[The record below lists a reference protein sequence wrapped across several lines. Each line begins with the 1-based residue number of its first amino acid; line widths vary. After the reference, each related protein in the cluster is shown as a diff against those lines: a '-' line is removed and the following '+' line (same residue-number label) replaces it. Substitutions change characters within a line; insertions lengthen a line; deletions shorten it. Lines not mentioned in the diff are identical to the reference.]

1 MATIQTKL
9 LRPAPGK
16 PVASI
21 VTPVE
26 RQANVLEMLSYVH
39 SLGID
44 HVREAD
50 MVWIAEEAY
59 NAPLPPGWTEHVD
72 ANGRTYFYNTNLRE
86 SLWKHPMDQEFVEIA
101 NYWRRA
107 LKDGGFWD
115 IDEELAEMEEKIRA
129 NLANWMELYDD
140 SGQKFYF
147 NRKTEESLFDDP
159 RHTTYHSLYTR
170 IRFVNMMKE
179 KLPLLALAPRATDP
193 VVNAAELERR
203 QKVAQ
208 ERAQT
213 AVLRVQAAVRV
224 MLARRRARLMQAK
237 RCLNRVPPELQGKLR
252 LTVQTAIPG
261 THIKECVISVTTPAK
276 RNRAATKI
284 QAQVRTFLAM
294 RRYKPMRDH
303 RRFLNQKATRI
314 QRAAR
319 RFLSRIHE
327 IRARRMARVYAA
339 VRIQCIA
346 RAMAAR
352 KIYAQKKKDKH
363 GFVNMRKVVLKIQC
377 HVRKWLALRCVRDL
391 RRVKYS
397 SSVVMLQRQA
407 KVHQAR
413 AQLNQVLREVEPVQL
428 VFHLTR
434 GEKGSKILPYVW
446 KLGMLPIAKDGK
458 YVSPEVWR
466 LRQEMEKRKREK
478 SLSKKKEPDE
488 DEPKEPPRSIDL
500 FSKVGMESLSDAAA
514 CVIQQTFYALQS
526 GQRCRQAMGCAKTLV
541 AEIVNTASESIG
553 LRSAAA
559 PKIQKVF
566 RGYSVRKNNVLQQRW
581 ELHFSAK
588 IAPILAVQRCA
599 KKFTETKWLQRF
611 IRDCSVETAAAKIQA
626 RWRGIWAR
634 KHAARLAEE
643 AVWPVK
649 GWFEYTGMGRDCV
662 QVNVKFFPNPG
673 FDAYRHFRQH
683 GRNQSLLE
691 RLHEMQA
698 EIDSCIRMYM
708 DPEEFARME
717 ARQAAA
723 AAAETAAADAA
734 REQREAADMEQA
746 DDESRRVEDAVRS
759 EEEAREAALEA
770 ERQRLA
776 EEEESISKVNEA
788 LANFEAAAEEAAM
801 AEVAE
806 QGATSSATSAVVEGE
821 VAPASNAE
829 AAQQA
834 PAEVSAGQDVGDQS
848 ATSAAASAV
857 PKVEAPRASNAE
869 AAEGLVAEATP
880 EQAASASATAL
891 KKEGREEEGAIRDM
905 LPEEAPEP
913 LEVPKPEQEAGNQ
926 QEASAAANARAK
938 VPRASIAEAA
948 EGVAEATDGQGE
960 DSAADAAARPADLP
974 STQAEAAALAEPLQ
988 LASGGRGNEAP
999 AGQDVDQVP
1008 LQSLSPEETAGNDER
1023 WAGQHLEAATGEVAQ
1038 TGDLRQAPETEG
1050 EQEPVNLKEAM
1061 EAMQQRPLQT
1071 QPSLHDLLSP
1081 SAVDLPPGWEAVWS
1095 EEHEAHYFWHEP
1107 TDTVQW
1113 DPPDIPSPEAPTLPY
1128 DESQMTEAPTY
1139 HIVPE
1144 DLQNEPSEC
1153 LSAFKVLTAAAADLE
1168 SISVQEPSQRSQGSR
1183 KLSKGSRQFSK
1194 GSRQQREEEPRP
1206 PAPLPAAPSAP
1217 QVQLR
1222 PGNLS
1227 GDVYVAAFARTQT
1240 RQPGPAAAA
1249 MDRTGK
1255 PQFYIRP
1262 GLVDMAAL
1270 NKLEQQKMDLRFRRE
1285 TLADQRRQRH
1295 PIPSQVEYTDM
1306 MNSQVQGV
1314 FHRHIH
1320 HHVHYYDEM
1329 GEPQP
1334 EAYPRKLSGATL
1346 EPLKEVAPEGKSKPK
1361 KGQKGNSK
1369 PVGPAGTGLRKSRS
1383 EASLANQVL
1392 RDHKN
1397 SIGVQH

>member
-261 THIKECVISVTTPAK
+261 TNIKECVISVTTPAK

-284 QAQVRTFLAM
+284 QAQIRTFLAIKSF
-294 RRYKPMRDH
+294 RPMRDH
-303 RRFLNQKATRI
+303 RRFLNLKATRI
-314 QRAAR
+314 QRTAR

-352 KIYAQKKKDKH
+352 KIYAQKKNDKH

-377 HVRKWLALRCVRDL
+377 HVRKWLAFRCVRDL

-413 AQLNQVLREVEPVQL
+413 TQLNQALREVEPVQL

-446 KLGMLPIAKDGK
+446 KLGMLPIAEDGK

-478 SLSKKKEPDE
+478 SLAKKKEPDE

-541 AEIVNTASESIG
+541 AEIVNTAAESVAR
-553 LRSAAA
+553 RSAAA

-566 RGYSVRKNNVLQQRW
+566 RGFSVRKNNVLQKRW

-611 IRDCSVETAAAKIQA
+611 IRDCSTHTAAAKIQA

-673 FDAYRHFRQH
+673 FDAYRHFRQY

-708 DPEEFARME
+708 GPEEFARME

-734 REQREAADMEQA
+734 REQREAADMTRA
-746 DDESRRVEDAVRS
+746 DDESRSVEDAVRS
-759 EEEAREAALEA
+759 EEEAREAAAEA

-776 EEEESISKVNEA
+776 EEAARREEEESISKVNEA

-806 QGATSSATSAVVEGE
+806 QEATSSATGEAVEGE
-821 VAPASNAE
+821 VPPASNAE
-829 AAQQA
+829 PTQQA
-834 PAEVSAGQDVGDQS
+834 PTAEASADQEVGDQPAAS
-848 ATSAAASAV
+848 AAATSAAKV
-857 PKVEAPRASNAE
+857 PRTSNAE
-869 AAEGLVAEATP
+869 PVEGLAAETTAD
-880 EQAASASATAL
+880 QAASAPETAL
-891 KKEGREEEGAIRDM
+891 QLPKEAEKRKARSGTCSQRCPENRSRPIASPGRKPRSRRRRSWRSRRRRLATSRKNRQQPTLEQRFLEPPTLK
-905 LPEEAPEP
+905 LPRGRQKRPS
-913 LEVPKPEQEAGNQ
+913 VR
-926 QEASAAANARAK
+926 ARK
-938 VPRASIAEAA
+938 RLRTKRRGRQMSHPPRRHQPHWPSLCSWPPVA
-948 EGVAEATDGQGE
+948 EGMRQ
-960 DSAADAAARPADLP
+960 RLQP
-974 STQAEAAALAEPLQ
+974 SKT
-988 LASGGRGNEAP
+988 SIRRR
-999 AGQDVDQVP
+999 
-1008 LQSLSPEETAGNDER
+1008 LSP
-1023 WAGQHLEAATGEVAQ
+1023 
-1038 TGDLRQAPETEG
+1038 
-1050 EQEPVNLKEAM
+1050 
-1061 EAMQQRPLQT
+1061 
-1071 QPSLHDLLSP
+1071 
-1081 SAVDLPPGWEAVWS
+1081 
-1095 EEHEAHYFWHEP
+1095 
-1107 TDTVQW
+1107 
-1113 DPPDIPSPEAPTLPY
+1113 
-1128 DESQMTEAPTY
+1128 
-1139 HIVPE
+1139 
-1144 DLQNEPSEC
+1144 
-1153 LSAFKVLTAAAADLE
+1153 
-1168 SISVQEPSQRSQGSR
+1168 
-1183 KLSKGSRQFSK
+1183 
-1194 GSRQQREEEPRP
+1194 
-1206 PAPLPAAPSAP
+1206 
-1217 QVQLR
+1217 
-1222 PGNLS
+1222 
-1227 GDVYVAAFARTQT
+1227 
-1240 RQPGPAAAA
+1240 
-1249 MDRTGK
+1249 
-1255 PQFYIRP
+1255 
-1262 GLVDMAAL
+1262 
-1270 NKLEQQKMDLRFRRE
+1270 
-1285 TLADQRRQRH
+1285 
-1295 PIPSQVEYTDM
+1295 
-1306 MNSQVQGV
+1306 
-1314 FHRHIH
+1314 
-1320 HHVHYYDEM
+1320 
-1329 GEPQP
+1329 
-1334 EAYPRKLSGATL
+1334 
-1346 EPLKEVAPEGKSKPK
+1346 
-1361 KGQKGNSK
+1361 
-1369 PVGPAGTGLRKSRS
+1369 
-1383 EASLANQVL
+1383 
-1392 RDHKN
+1392 
-1397 SIGVQH
+1397 